1 MMGRRKFEE
10 IGNSL
15 INISS
20 ENTSLRPP
28 LPAICEKVR
37 FYRLQRKLEQK
48 ELARA
53 LGITANAVSNWEQ
66 GRSRPDVA
74 LIPGLCQILDISFYE
89 LYGLKDPH
97 QYNLREAR
105 HMEDYR
111 KLKPVNR
118 NLVDGL
124 MRNMVKLQEAENIP
138 NLIRL
143 QFIEKPL
150 AAGIGDPTEFEG
162 LSDEIYL
169 YESDEYRRAD
179 YVFRVNGDS
188 MEPAYENGALVLV
201 ERVPN
206 GMKLRDGEIG
216 AFIVGNE
223 TYIKEYRT
231 DGLYSLNR
239 KYDVL
244 RFDEDQAVYLIGRVL
259 TVLDPERIASQS
271 DVEKFQLLHE

>member
-1 MMGRRKFEE
+1 MGRRKFDE
-10 IGNSL
+10 GKSSL
-15 INISS
+15 TGTTRQDSS
-20 ENTSLRPP
+20 GRPP
-28 LPAICEKVR
+28 LPAICEQVR
-37 FYRLQRKLEQK
+37 KFRIQKNMEQK
-48 ELARA
+48 ALAKE

-74 LIPGLCQILDISFYE
+74 LIPGLCRILDVSFYE

-97 QYNLREAR
+97 QYDIRETQ
-105 HMEDYR
+105 HMENYR
-111 KLKPVNR
+111 KLKPGNR
-118 NLVDGL
+118 HLVDGL
-124 MRNMVKLQEAENIP
+124 MVHMLRLQDAESVP
-138 NLIRL
+138 ALIRL
-143 QFIEKPL
+143 QFFEKPL

-188 MEPAYENGALVLV
+188 MEPRFENGDLVLV

-206 GMKLRDGEIG
+206 GLKLRDGEIG

-223 TYIKEYRT
+223 MYIKEYRS
-231 DGLYSLNR
+231 DGLYSLN
-239 KYDVL
+239 KNYDRL
-244 RFDEDQAVYLIGRVL
+244 RFDEEQAVYLIGRVL
-259 TVLDPERIASQS
+259 TVLDPEAIASQS